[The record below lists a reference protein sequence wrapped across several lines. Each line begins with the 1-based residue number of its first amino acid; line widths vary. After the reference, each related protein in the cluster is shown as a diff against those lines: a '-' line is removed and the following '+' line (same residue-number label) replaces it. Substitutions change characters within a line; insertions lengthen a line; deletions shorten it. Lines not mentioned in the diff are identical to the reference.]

1 MASDRAT
8 SICTGNGE
16 SDGDLA
22 GVAGLAAGGAAGA
35 GLAAGAAGAGLAA
48 CAAGAGLAAGAA
60 GAGLAA
66 GAAGAGLATCEAGGE
81 VEACAV
87 AGWKAPGTASKAS
100 HLSASILARLTWPV
114 SDGAL
119 PSSRASVPVAVSP
132 PIDILKS
139 VTANRVAVYSMP
151 PSKVKLP
158 TTEASKSG
166 GAWPVARMTA
176 PMKSVNAPV
185 ATVRCPFTS
194 ALALTSLTVPLKSSV
209 PLSTFRLNSV
219 AWPSASAAPR
229 LKSSDS
235 GTPFTVAL
243 PEIANGPAREPTDA
257 VAATSSALNVWP
269 LCGLV

>member
-1 MASDRAT
+1 MASDSAT
-8 SICTGNGE
+8 SISTGNGE
-16 SDGDLA
+16 SDVDLA
-22 GVAGLAAGGAAGA
+22 AGLA
-35 GLAAGAAGAGLAA
+35 AA

-60 GAGLAA
+60 GAGVW
-66 GAAGAGLATCEAGGE
+66 G
-81 VEACAV
+81 VE
-87 AGWKAPGTASKAS
+87 GWKAPGTASNAS
-100 HLSASILARLTWPV
+100 HFSASILARLTWPV

-139 VTANRVAVYSMP
+139 VTASRVGVYSMP

-158 TTEASKSG
+158 TTEASKMG
-166 GAWPVARMTA
+166 CAWPVARTTA
-176 PMKSVNAPV
+176 AMKSVNAPV
-185 ATVRCPFTS
+185 DTARCPFTA

-219 AWPSASAAPR
+219 AWPSALASLR

-243 PEIANGPAREPTDA
+243 PEIENGPASEPTDA

-269 LCGLV
+269 LCGFV

>member
-1 MASDRAT
+1 MASDSAT
-8 SICTGNGE
+8 SISEGNGE

-22 GVAGLAAGGAAGA
+22 GAAGLA
-35 GLAAGAAGAGLAA
+35 AAGAAGAGLAA
-48 CAAGAGLAAGAA
+48 CAAGAGLAAGDAAAA
-60 GAGLAA
+60 GGVAVCG
-66 GAAGAGLATCEAGGE
+66 
-81 VEACAV
+81 VE
-87 AGWKAPGTASKAS
+87 GWKAPGTASNAS
-100 HLSASILARLTWPV
+100 HFSASILARVTWPE

-119 PSSRASVPVAVSP
+119 PSSRASVPAAVSP
-132 PIDILKS
+132 AIDILKS
-139 VTANRVAVYSMP
+139 VTASRVGVYSMP

-158 TTEASKSG
+158 TTEASKLG
-166 GAWPVARMTA
+166 GAWPVARTTA

-185 ATVRCPFTS
+185 DTARCPFTS

-219 AWPSASAAPR
+219 AWPPALASPR

-243 PEIANGPAREPTDA
+243 PEIENGPASEPTDA

-269 LCGLV
+269 LCGFV